1 MNETKTISADPRRK
15 TRIAYIIEAGFEYF
29 ISLFVTG
36 TFLGYIL
43 DTLGFNDAM
52 QGIISTVATFTLG
65 AQLFALFLRGRR
77 AKRIVTIGH
86 LINQLAFMLLYLLPI
101 FDISPALRT
110 ALLMVLLFSGHIINN
125 AINPAKI
132 TWLMTSVPND
142 KRGSFTAVKEMI
154 SLAGGIVVSLAL
166 GAVADI
172 FRDAD
177 GLPTRPYYIICC
189 VALLLMTAIH
199 TVTLL
204 VSHEEESTAPE
215 KISIGR
221 TLSDML
227 HNRDLIK
234 VILVGIIWNIASG
247 FSVSFYTS
255 YLREELAFKFTIISA
270 ISMIASI
277 GRILVSP
284 IVGRIADK
292 RSFAFSMTL
301 CFAAVGIGFF
311 SMIFVTPETRWLY
324 LVYACLHA
332 FSMAGI
338 NSGVIN
344 LIYDYVQ
351 PRDRAVAMGV
361 KNALGGILG
370 FFAALLS
377 GVVVSSIQAAGGFRI
392 FGMTLYAQQVLSVV
406 SFVVTI
412 LLIIYMRVVIKPL
425 KRV

>member
-142 KRGSFTAVKEMI
+142 KRGGFTAVKEMI

-189 VALLLMTAIH
+189 VALLIMTAIH

-204 VSHEEESTAPE
+204 VSREEDTVEE
-215 KISIGR
+215 KVSIGR
-221 TLSDML
+221 TLSDMV

-270 ISMIASI
+270 ISMVASI
-277 GRILVSP
+277 CRILVSP
-284 IVGRIADK
+284 LVGRIADK

-301 CFAAVGIGFF
+301 CFAAVGAGFF

-370 FFAALLS
+370 FLATLLS

-392 FGMTLYAQQVLSVV
+392 LGMTLYAQQVLSVV
-406 SFVVTI
+406 SFVVTM